1 MYSYGT
7 IVTVMKRLFAI
18 LLMLI
23 LPLQFSYAAAS
34 VYCEEDVIVT
44 TEHYG
49 HHEHGG
55 AHQPVKSDADEN
67 SAGHVECGVCHLGC
81 AKLLNAA
88 LTLGALESDLPT
100 DVPLLLSV
108 AQHQSSPLQR
118 PPIASLA

>member
-1 MYSYGT
+1 MYSYVT
-7 IVTVMKRLFAI
+7 ISLVMKRLFAI

-34 VYCEEDVIVT
+34 AYCEEDVIVT

-49 HHEHGG
+49 HHDHGE

-81 AKLLNAA
+81 AKLLKAP
-88 LTLGALESDLPT
+88 LTLGTFDSDLPT

-108 AQHQSSPLQR
+108 AQHQPSPLQR

>member
-1 MYSYGT
+1 MYPYGT
-7 IVTVMKRLFAI
+7 IALVMKRLFAI

-23 LPLQFSYAAAS
+23 LPLQFSYAVAS
-34 VYCEEDVIVT
+34 AYCEDDVIVT
-44 TEHYG
+44 TAHYG
-49 HHEHGG
+49 HHDHGD